1 MCIWFVQNIE
11 TIVLPGVLEAFL
23 RGNSRDLKKW
33 FGEAAYSR
41 INIAIRERKTEGLVM
56 DPNVLSID
64 NVDVIEATVR
74 RDEDVCF
81 HACGH
86 GYLRGEL

>member
-1 MCIWFVQNIE
+1 MQNIE
-11 TIVLPGVLEAFL
+11 QIVLPGVLEAFL

-41 INIAIRERKTEGLVM
+41 INVAIRERKTEGLVM

-74 RDEDVCF
+74 LC
-81 HACGH
+81 
-86 GYLRGEL
+86 LELLCVLVRMKTYE